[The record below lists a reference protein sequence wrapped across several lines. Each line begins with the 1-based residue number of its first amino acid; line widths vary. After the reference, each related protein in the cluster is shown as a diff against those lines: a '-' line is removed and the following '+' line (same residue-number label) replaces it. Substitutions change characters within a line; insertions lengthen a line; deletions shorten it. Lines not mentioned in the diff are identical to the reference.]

1 MQPEGESNLDRMAQ
15 WVSGLFKFKNF
26 YDMVD
31 STLKQRLAITKV
43 ITSSPTLQSAPA
55 SLKIGCDGIVGL
67 RTIVIFYDNERCDLP
82 SHHITLCTRLLT

>member
-1 MQPEGESNLDRMAQ
+1 
-15 WVSGLFKFKNF
+15 
-26 YDMVD
+26 MVD

-82 SHHITLCTRLLT
+82 SHHNHPLYTIANVRKVELKRAMLYPGSSFNSIPYQF